1 MKQVLFDNV
10 ALRCLC
16 VGKLVVL
23 KITHLVCHWFT
34 DLEFYQVGMVAT
46 VARYVCKAVNILDLL

>member
-46 VARYVCKAVNILDLL
+46 VARYVCKAVKI